1 MRLFSELPNR
11 ASALCLAALVLVV
24 GLGIFATNRLA
35 SFDSIIEERARHYS
49 NVQKLEIL
57 ETLILDME
65 SSQRGYELI
74 EDESFLRAYEDA
86 RTDLA
91 QLLKD
96 LDVGFGEDTEQARAF
111 DRLQPL
117 VEEQIQILS
126 GATARKKTGKAIA
139 KQEAASLAAL
149 SNRIRTILVGLK
161 KVESAALKGTI
172 DEAQSRR
179 LENRLILPLGG
190 AVAGAL
196 IVAAFFLFSRE
207 SERARRSRDELQ
219 RAREQA
225 EEASNL
231 KSAFLA
237 NMSHEIRTPMNGVLG
252 LAELLSKSDLSNEQ
266 RKQVD
271 SIQRSAVSLLS
282 LINGILDLSKIE
294 SGKLDL
300 ESTYFELETI
310 VTDAVGTVEIL
321 AKSKAVKL
329 ERSIHAQVPK
339 AFLGDPTRIRQ
350 ILINLLNNAVK
361 FTENGKVSLNVRVN
375 GKKDDR
381 VYIEFEVQDEGIG
394 MSDETQKRL
403 FKAFSQGDETTTR
416 RFGGTGLGLSIV
428 KELVALMK
436 GTVNLRSSVGEGTTV
451 TVTLPLLLVAKTR
464 RPATPTSTVVRKPL
478 PPSQVPEA
486 ERLKILVAEDNP
498 INQQVVNGM
507 LSSLGHS
514 LKFANDGVE
523 AIEKMLHDSFDL
535 ILMDCQMPETD
546 GYEATREIRAKGH
559 RDVPIIAVTAS
570 AVRGDLEACIVSGMN
585 DFISK
590 PMTMAELVNKVELW
604 SPKGAPSSQV
614 LTSKIDASGEL
625 TTLSRDDQ
633 QALQKLFTEMALA
646 FDAREF
652 QNLAAAA
659 RELTK
664 LCDQLGLPRLRTV
677 AQTIEAGWQTAELQ
691 SLEFQFLLLSIEYNL
706 VLRHLSRA
714 HDLRGKAEFL
724 TN

>member
-1 MRLFSELPNR
+1 MRTTISVVRLFPELPNR
-11 ASALCLAALVLVV
+11 AAALFLAALVLVI
-24 GLGIFATNRLA
+24 GLGIFATNRLV

-96 LDVGFGEDTEQARAF
+96 LDIGFGENTEQARAF

-117 VEEQIQILS
+117 VEEQMHILS

-149 SNRIRTILVGLK
+149 SNRIRAILVGLK
-161 KVESAALKGTI
+161 KVESAALKATI

-190 AVAGAL
+190 AIAGAF

-310 VTDAVGTVEIL
+310 VTDAIGRVEIL
-321 AKSKAVKL
+321 AKSK
-329 ERSIHAQVPK
+329 S
-339 AFLGDPTRIRQ
+339 
-350 ILINLLNNAVK
+350 
-361 FTENGKVSLNVRVN
+361 
-375 GKKDDR
+375 
-381 VYIEFEVQDEGIG
+381 VQ
-394 MSDETQKRL
+394 
-403 FKAFSQGDETTTR
+403 
-416 RFGGTGLGLSIV
+416 
-428 KELVALMK
+428 
-436 GTVNLRSSVGEGTTV
+436 
-451 TVTLPLLLVAKTR
+451 
-464 RPATPTSTVVRKPL
+464 
-478 PPSQVPEA
+478 
-486 ERLKILVAEDNP
+486 
-498 INQQVVNGM
+498 
-507 LSSLGHS
+507 
-514 LKFANDGVE
+514 
-523 AIEKMLHDSFDL
+523 
-535 ILMDCQMPETD
+535 
-546 GYEATREIRAKGH
+546 
-559 RDVPIIAVTAS
+559 
-570 AVRGDLEACIVSGMN
+570 
-585 DFISK
+585 
-590 PMTMAELVNKVELW
+590 
-604 SPKGAPSSQV
+604 
-614 LTSKIDASGEL
+614 
-625 TTLSRDDQ
+625 
-633 QALQKLFTEMALA
+633 
-646 FDAREF
+646 
-652 QNLAAAA
+652 
-659 RELTK
+659 
-664 LCDQLGLPRLRTV
+664 
-677 AQTIEAGWQTAELQ
+677 
-691 SLEFQFLLLSIEYNL
+691 
-706 VLRHLSRA
+706 
-714 HDLRGKAEFL
+714 
-724 TN
+724 